1 MIDPAAIAESMTAR
15 LAEQGDPERAIAQ
28 KAYLKSDLA
37 HLGCTVP
44 IIRRE
49 AKRAARDHALDLGS
63 VLDVADAL
71 WVEPV
76 HERRLAAIELIRT
89 RAADLTLDH
98 LPRLERIL
106 RECRGWALLD
116 PLALELGDV
125 LEGDPGTPVLD
136 RWAADDDFW
145 MRRTALL
152 AHLGPLS
159 AGRGGFDR
167 FAGYADAMLE
177 EKEFFVRKAIGW
189 VLRSAG
195 KRDPERVAAWVLP
208 RAARM
213 SGVTHREAVKY
224 LLPGDVARI
233 AAARG

>member
-1 MIDPAAIAESMTAR
+1 MTDAAAIADAMTAD
-15 LAEQGDPERAIAQ
+15 LAARGDVERAVAQ
-28 KAYLKSDLA
+28 KAYLKSDLT

-44 IIRRE
+44 IIRAA
-49 AKRAARDHALDLGS
+49 AKRTARHHALDVGG
-63 VLDVADAL
+63 VLDVAEAL
-71 WVEPV
+71 WSEPV
-76 HERRLAAIELIRT
+76 HERRLGAVELIRT
-89 RAADLTLDH
+89 KASDLTFDH
-98 LPRLERIL
+98 LPRVEWIL

-116 PLALELGDV
+116 PLALELGDL
-125 LEGDPGTPVLD
+125 LEGDDGTPVLD
-136 RWAADDDFW
+136 RWASDEDFW

-159 AGRGGFDR
+159 AGRGDWER
-167 FAGYADAMLE
+167 FTRYADAMLE

-195 KRDPERVAAWVLP
+195 KRDPERVAAWVFP

-213 SGVTHREAVKY
+213 SGVTYREAVKY
-224 LLPGDVARI
+224 LLPADVERI

>member
-1 MIDPAAIAESMTAR
+1 MIDPVAIAEAMTAR
-15 LAEQGDPERAIAQ
+15 LAAQGDPERAVAQ
-28 KAYLKSDLA
+28 QAYLKSDLT

-44 IIRRE
+44 IIRKA
-49 AKRAARDHALDLGS
+49 AKQTAKEHGLDLEG
-63 VLDVADAL
+63 VLDVAEAL
-71 WVEPV
+71 WAEPV
-76 HERRLAAIELIRT
+76 HERRLGAVELVRT
-89 RAADLTLDH
+89 RVGDLTLDH

-116 PLALELGDV
+116 PLALELGDL
-125 LEGDPGTPVLD
+125 LEGPRGTPTLD
-136 RWAADDDFW
+136 RWACDDDFW

-159 AGRGGFDR
+159 AGRGDFDR
-167 FAGYADAMLE
+167 FGRYADAMLG

-189 VLRSAG
+189 VLRSASR
-195 KRDPERVAAWVLP
+195 RDPERVAAWVLP

-213 SGVTHREAVKY
+213 SGVTYREAVKY
-224 LLPGDVARI
+224 LLPSDVERI

>member
-1 MIDPAAIAESMTAR
+1 VTDAAAIADAMTAG
-15 LAEQGDPERAIAQ
+15 LAAQGDPERAAAQ
-28 KAYLKSDLA
+28 KAYLKSDLT

-44 IIRRE
+44 VIR
-49 AKRAARDHALDLGS
+49 KAATRTAVEFALDVEA
-63 VLDVADAL
+63 VLDVAEAL
-71 WVEPV
+71 WLEPV
-76 HERRLAAIELIRT
+76 HERRLGAIELIRT
-89 RAADLTLDH
+89 RVSDLTLGH

-116 PLALELGDV
+116 PLALSLGDL
-125 LEGDPGTPVLD
+125 LEGPAGTPTLD
-136 RWAADDDFW
+136 RWAADEDFW

-159 AGRGGFDR
+159 AGRGDFDR
-167 FAGYADAMLE
+167 FARYADTMLE

-195 KRDPERVAAWVLP
+195 RRDPERVAAWVLP
-208 RAARM
+208 RATRM

-224 LLPGDVARI
+224 LLPSDVARI

>member
-1 MIDPAAIAESMTAR
+1 MTAA
-15 LAEQGDPERAIAQ
+15 LAAQGDPERAAAQ
-28 KAYLKSDLA
+28 KAYLKSDLT

-44 IIRRE
+44 IIRKA
-49 AKRAARDHALDLGS
+49 AKRTAKEHDLDVSG
-63 VLDVADAL
+63 VLDVAEAL

-76 HERRLAAIELIRT
+76 HERRLGAVELIRT
-89 RAADLTLDH
+89 RIGDLTFDH
-98 LPRLERIL
+98 LPRVERIL

-116 PLALELGDV
+116 PLALELGDL
-125 LEGDPGTPVLD
+125 LEGPDGTPTLD

-159 AGRGGFDR
+159 AGRGDFDR
-167 FAGYADAMLE
+167 FARYADAMLE

-189 VLRSAG
+189 VLRHTG

-208 RAARM
+208 RAHRM
-213 SGVTHREAVKY
+213 SGVTYREAVKY
-224 LLPGDVARI
+224 LLPSDVERI